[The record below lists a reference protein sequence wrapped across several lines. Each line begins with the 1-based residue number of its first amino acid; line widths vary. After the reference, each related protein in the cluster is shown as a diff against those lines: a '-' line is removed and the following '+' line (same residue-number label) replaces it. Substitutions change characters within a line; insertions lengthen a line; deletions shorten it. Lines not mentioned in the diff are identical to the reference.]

1 VDTRIKTSLPQC
13 AHRSRRYKDFK
24 QNGRF
29 KKSLTIE
36 FSTGAKVDIRKEGS
50 SNEDCVWKQTFHY
63 LHLRFRILFKFFSQV
78 SYAEGVKLSKKVGP
92 FLECSAK
99 TGENLRLVFQ
109 EAVRAA
115 LNKPKTKPRNCNIL

>member
-1 VDTRIKTSLPQC
+1 MRI
-13 AHRSRRYKDFK
+13 AYE
-24 QNGRF
+24 
-29 KKSLTIE
+29 IE
-36 FSTGAKVDIRKEGS
+36 HLLLIF
-50 SNEDCVWKQTFHY
+50 TFMY
-63 LHLRFRILFKFFSQV
+63 TFKFLSKV

-115 LNKPKTKPRNCNIL
+115 HNKPKTKPRNCNLL